1 MVGPAP
7 RPRRRAR
14 GGRGPAD
21 PARPRLGPRS
31 RAALLASLLVGAAAI
46 AGACSDDAAGRPP
59 PLTPPRDAGG
69 EAPEASRDAG
79 SPVVDAGRDAEDL
92 GPLTL
97 TVFPRVGDPTDD
109 PTPPKGPGFVLAG
122 GPDVDAAFVW
132 AHDTITGSKTA
143 RGGDVVVLRASGGSG
158 YDAYID
164 GLAPW
169 RSVQTLLLPG
179 APTLADYAYAAK
191 VVAAAE
197 MVWFAGGDQA
207 QYVRWKGS
215 ALMKAVAGVHARGG
229 VVGGTSA
236 GAMIQGAFTF
246 DALNAISESVTSAV
260 ALADPFD
267 PKISL
272 TKRVIDYPP
281 AAGLGDVLVD
291 VHFQQRGRLG
301 RLSAFLAR
309 ALHDSMA
316 DRSPP
321 RALGIGVDEGVAVLV
336 DASRRATITR
346 DAPTAD
352 AAFFVR
358 TGPAARVVKGQ
369 TLHVVGATVTR
380 LDALDQSFDL
390 DAWCGTGPTY
400 TVDVD
405 GAASPPYAPTPPYS
419 VSAPP
424 GACP

>member
-1 MVGPAP
+1 MVDRLAP
-7 RPRRRAR
+7 GAAREAARAGRIGLRRRAR
-14 GGRGPAD
+14 
-21 PARPRLGPRS
+21 
-31 RAALLASLLVGAAAI
+31 LLACLPLAI
-46 AGACSDDAAGRPP
+46 AACVGACSDDATGRPP
-59 PLTPPRDAGG
+59 PLAAAPDSGVDVPDAARDADA
-69 EAPEASRDAG
+69 APGADA
-79 SPVVDAGRDAEDL
+79 DAEDL

-109 PTPPKGPGFVLAG
+109 TTPPKGPGLVLAG

-132 AHDTITGSKTA
+132 AHDTITGGKTT
-143 RGGDVVVLRASGGSG
+143 RGGDVVVLRASGGNG

-169 RSVQTLLLPG
+169 RSVQTLLLPS
-179 APTLADYAYAAK
+179 APTLADYAFAAK

-246 DALNAISESVTSAV
+246 DALNAISESVTSDV

-272 TKRVIDYPP
+272 TKRVIDYGPGG
-281 AAGLGDVLVD
+281 AGLGDVLVD
-291 VHFQQRGRLG
+291 VHFRQRGRLG

-321 RALGIGVDEGVAVLV
+321 RALGIGVDEGAAVLV

-346 DAPTAD
+346 DSPTTD
-352 AAFFVR
+352 AAYFVR
-358 TGPAARVVKGQ
+358 VAPAARIAKGQ
-369 TLHVVGATVTR
+369 TLQVLGAAVTR
-380 LDALDQSFDL
+380 LDALDQWFDL
-390 DAWCGTGPTY
+390 DRWCGTGPTY
-400 TVDVD
+400 AVDVD
-405 GAASPPYAPTPPYS
+405 GAAAPPYAPAAPYS
-419 VSAPP
+419 VAAPA